1 MKKAYAPP
9 TLVDYGRIADCTFAT
24 PGGYK
29 GCKTDCHIDNFGE
42 QSALTVT
49 GS

>member
-1 MKKAYAPP
+1 MKKTYAAP
-9 TLVDYGRIADCTFAT
+9 TLVEYGRIADCTFAT

-29 GCKTDCHIDNFGE
+29 GCKTNCHIDKFGE
-42 QSALTVT
+42 QSALA

>member
-29 GCKTDCHIDNFGE
+29 GCKTNCHIDNFGE